1 MTKTKLSYN
10 ARVGTF
16 ALRTTDS
23 YGDEHVELFTVP
35 RDAQSFIVAGVD
47 CAALRDMVRRAI
59 RVPVH

>member
-1 MTKTKLSYN
+1 MIKTKLSYN

-35 RDAQSFIVAGVD
+35 AGSESFVVAGVD

-59 RVPVH
+59 MVPVH